1 MKKYELTIT
10 ENENGYVE
18 MHSRNDGFNELEI
31 IRILEK
37 LKQDI
42 LKRIYEKSDEDEIK
56 KEVVTD

>member
-10 ENENGYVE
+10 ENGYVE

-31 IRILEK
+31 IGILEE